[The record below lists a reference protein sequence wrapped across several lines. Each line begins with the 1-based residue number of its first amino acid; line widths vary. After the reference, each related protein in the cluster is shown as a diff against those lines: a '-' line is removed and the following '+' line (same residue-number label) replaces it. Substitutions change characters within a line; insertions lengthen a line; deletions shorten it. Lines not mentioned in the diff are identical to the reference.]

1 MMENLEHYGVKG
13 MRWGKRRA
21 AKKATKR
28 ASKKAAITSRKTT
41 ADWNKQYSYRSKLSD
56 SDLQRAVNRLR
67 LENELGAQ
75 LNKSRQYVPKNK
87 AQKTGEVIMDLVK
100 GSTGAVAGTAAFTKN
115 LNNIG
120 SNTIATYRNTNTMM
134 NLDKIKY
141 QHK

>member
-1 MMENLEHYGVKG
+1 MMENLEHYCVKG

-21 AKKATKR
+21 AKKAAKR
-28 ASKKAAITSRKTT
+28 AAKKAFNTSRKTT
-41 ADWNKQYSYRSKLSD
+41 SDWNKQYSYRTKLSD

-67 LENELGAQ
+67 LENELGSQ
-75 LNKSRQYVPKNK
+75 VNKSRQYVPKTK
-87 AQKTGEVIMDLVK
+87 AQKAGAVIMDLVK
-100 GSTGAVAGTAAFTKN
+100 GTTGAVAGTSAFTKN

-141 QHK
+141 RHK

>member
-1 MMENLEHYGVKG
+1 

-41 ADWNKQYSYRSKLSD
+41 ANWNKQYSYRSKLSD

-100 GSTGAVAGTAAFTKN
+100 DRQG
-115 LNNIG
+115 
-120 SNTIATYRNTNTMM
+120 
-134 NLDKIKY
+134 
-141 QHK
+141 Q

>member
-1 MMENLEHYGVKG
+1 MMENLEHHGVKG

-21 AKKATKR
+21 AKKAAKR
-28 ASKKAAITSRKTT
+28 AAKKAFNTSRKTT
-41 ADWNKQYSYRSKLSD
+41 SD

-67 LENELGAQ
+67 LENELGSQ
-75 LNKSRQYVPKNK
+75 VNKSRQYVPKTK
-87 AQKTGEVIMDLVK
+87 AQKAGAVIMDLVK
-100 GSTGAVAGTAAFTKN
+100 GTTGAVAGTSAFTKN

-141 QHK
+141 RHK

>member
-1 MMENLEHYGVKG
+1 MENLEHYGVKG

-21 AKKATKR
+21 AKKAIKR
-28 ASKKAAITSRKTT
+28 ASKKADITSRKTT

-67 LENELGAQ
+67 LENELGSQ
-75 LNKSRQYVPKNK
+75 LNKSRQYVPKTK

-100 GSTGAVAGTAAFTKN
+100 RSTGAVAGTAAFTKN
-115 LNNIG
+115 LNSIG